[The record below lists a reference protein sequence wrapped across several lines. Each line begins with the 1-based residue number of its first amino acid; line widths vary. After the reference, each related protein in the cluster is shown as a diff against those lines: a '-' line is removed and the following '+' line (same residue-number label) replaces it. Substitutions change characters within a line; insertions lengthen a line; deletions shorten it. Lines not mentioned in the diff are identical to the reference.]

1 MCSQWKFHK
10 VALEM
15 LLLLVRHDTRLPT
28 SAVQLFVDNLVN
40 KTINVRKVCASH
52 TLGRCI
58 TQYHKVCASHTQGM
72 CVTHTGCVYHKV
84 CVSHNVTRYEHHT
97 VPARVIAAWPS
108 SSPVYRLQ
116 WSSSTQYIRLCRVN
130 YLFEFP
136 FSALTLLV
144 G

>member
-58 TQYHKVCASHTQGM
+58 TQYHKACASQGM
-72 CVTHTGCVYHKV
+72 CITHTRYVYHTM
-84 CVSHNVTRYEHHT
+84 SQGMS
-97 VPARVIAAWPS
+97 I
-108 SSPVYRLQ
+108 
-116 WSSSTQYIRLCRVN
+116 TQYQHV
-130 YLFEFP
+130 
-136 FSALTLLV
+136 
-144 G
+144 